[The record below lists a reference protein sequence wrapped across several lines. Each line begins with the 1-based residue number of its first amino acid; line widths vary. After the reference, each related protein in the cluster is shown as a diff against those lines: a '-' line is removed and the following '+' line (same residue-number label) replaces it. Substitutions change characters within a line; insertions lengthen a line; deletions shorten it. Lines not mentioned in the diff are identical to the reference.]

1 MKQYFLKGMNEPLK
15 FSDIIEFD
23 FVKKGPD
30 GQAITKHIQCQFL
43 PGLIPL
49 LLDEDVI
56 EVKDVEDNP
65 EESKDENPDSVLDA
79 FIDRTGEFISNATDC
94 LQTFNERIT
103 ALEQR
108 MNGIA
113 AQQEQQKGCRHP
125 KGNIRGCFFSI

>member
-23 FVKKGPD
+23 FIKKGPD
-30 GQAITKHIQCQFL
+30 GQAITKHIQCQFF

-56 EVKDVEDNP
+56 EVKDVEDAP
-65 EESKDENPDSVLDA
+65 EKSKDENPDSILDT
-79 FIDRTGEFISNATDC
+79 FINRTGEFISNATDALC
-94 LQTFNERIT
+94 DYQERIT

-108 MNGIA
+108 MNSIA
-113 AQQEQQKGCRHP
+113 AQQEQQKCCRHS
-125 KGNIRGCFFSI
+125 KGNIKGCFFSI